1 MFNTMNFLRTAA
13 AASVLGFAVTGCG
26 MMSMSMPWS
35 SSTTKTFGA
44 SLSGSSEVPPV
55 TTTGSGTFAGKLDT
69 DTRVLN
75 WTLMH
80 SGLTGPATA
89 AHLHGPAM
97 PGANAGVAVPFSSA
111 MSGSTGQ
118 ATLTAVQVA
127 DLMAGKLYVNVH
139 TAANPGGEIRGQVMA
154 K

>member
-1 MFNTMNFLRTAA
+1 MFHTMNVLRMTA
-13 AASVLGFAVTGCG
+13 AASVLGFALTGCG
-26 MMSMSMPWS
+26 MMSTPMS
-35 SSTTKTFGA
+35 SSTSKTFSA
-44 SLSGSSEVPPV
+44 SLSGASEVPPA
-55 TTTGSGTFAGKLDT
+55 TTSGSGMFAAKLDT
-69 DTRVLN
+69 DTRVLS
-75 WTLMH
+75 WTLTH
-80 SGLTGPATA
+80 SGLSGPATA

-118 ATLTAVQVA
+118 ATLTAAQVA
-127 DLMAGKLYVNVH
+127 DLMAGKMYTNVH

>member
-1 MFNTMNFLRTAA
+1 MFRTLNLFRTTAA
-13 AASVLGFAVTGCG
+13 AAILGFAITGCG
-26 MMSMSMPWS
+26 MMSTS
-35 SSTTKTFGA
+35 SPTTKAFSAT
-44 SLSGSSEVPPV
+44 LSGASEVPPV
-55 TTTGSGTFAGKLDT
+55 TTSGSGTFAANLDT
-69 DTRVLN
+69 DTKVFS
-75 WTLMH
+75 WTLTH

-118 ATLTAVQVA
+118 ATLTDAQVA
-127 DLMAGKLYVNVH
+127 DLMAGKMYANVH

>member
-1 MFNTMNFLRTAA
+1 MFRTMNLLRTTV
-13 AASVLGFAVTGCG
+13 AASVLGFAITGCE
-26 MMSMSMPWS
+26 MMSMSPS
-35 SSTTKTFGA
+35 SSTTKTFSA
-44 SLSGSSEVPPV
+44 SLSGASGVPPV
-55 TTTGSGTFAGKLDT
+55 TTNGSGMFAAKLDT
-69 DTRVLN
+69 NTRVLN
-75 WTLMH
+75 WTLTH
-80 SGLTGPATA
+80 SGLSGPATA

-118 ATLTAVQVA
+118 ATLTAAQVS
-127 DLMAGKLYVNVH
+127 DLMAGKLYANVH

>member
-1 MFNTMNFLRTAA
+1 MFHTMNVLRMTA
-13 AASVLGFAVTGCG
+13 AASVLGFALTGCG
-26 MMSMSMPWS
+26 MMSTPMS
-35 SSTTKTFGA
+35 SSTSKTFSA
-44 SLSGSSEVPPV
+44 SLSGASEVPPA
-55 TTTGSGTFAGKLDT
+55 TTSGSGMFAAKLDT
-69 DTRVLN
+69 DTRVLS
-75 WTLMH
+75 WTLTH
-80 SGLTGPATA
+80 SGLSGPATA

-118 ATLTAVQVA
+118 ATLTPAQVA
-127 DLMAGKLYVNVH
+127 DLMAGKMYANVH

>member
-1 MFNTMNFLRTAA
+1 MFHTMKLLRTTA
-13 AASVLGFAVTGCG
+13 AASVLGFAITGCG
-26 MMSMSMPWS
+26 MMSMPWS
-35 SSTTKTFGA
+35 SSTTKAFSA

-55 TTTGSGTFAGKLDT
+55 TTSGSGLFAAKLDT
-69 DTRVLN
+69 NTRVLS
-75 WTLMH
+75 WTLTH

-118 ATLTAVQVA
+118 ATLTTAQVA
-127 DLMAGKLYVNVH
+127 DLMAGKMYANVH